1 MISRLAKI
9 SLFIM
14 LFTTLLHPQLKELIV
29 RPTENRGGIPILRNN
44 PDQAGIIFYSQFD
57 NLSFYSTYGITKITG
72 DPEHG
77 KYILVIEPTRQTI
90 EVRAP
95 GYKTEMIKIYSI
107 EPREFLFYEVLP
119 KKEEITGV
127 AEVAITI
134 QATPSDAT
142 ILLDGAP
149 FPNNTTTKVS
159 VGTHNLTAEKGGYAP
174 FYQEIDVN
182 PDNTLFSI
190 SLEKVQLTP
199 VTIRSNPTNATVY
212 INNEQKGTTEVGF
225 FLFPGVYDIRVEL
238 PDYLPVQEKLTV
250 RATTDKT
257 VNVFNY
263 NLTRNKGHLDFTVKP
278 AEAVVTLNGKSIT
291 PGNYELD
298 PGKYLLEAKVNYY
311 APFSEEIEIKI
322 GETLRKNVVLNKV
335 TGTFELSVTPSTATI
350 TLDGKNI
357 SPGVFELNPGKYQLE
372 VRANQYLTHSEEIE
386 IQKGE
391 KLKKEIILI
400 KNTGILEL
408 SVTPSAATITLD
420 GKNISPGVFEL
431 NPGKYQLEV
440 RANQYLTHSEEIEIQ
455 KGEKLKKEI
464 ILIKNTGILE
474 LTVTPQN
481 ASILINK
488 EKKEGNKFELISGL
502 YEIEIAAGAYYPE
515 TFTVQ
520 IERGKTEKREIALR
534 QKTGILQ
541 FVIKP
546 LSAVVELSQNGVQKY
561 KWEGLNLL
569 DPIQEGEYDL
579 TAKATGYKTYKETVT
594 IKENQT
600 TVTEIEMTAGSDAPE
615 GMVFV
620 EGGTFTMGCTSE
632 QGDDCYYWEK
642 PVHQVTMSDFYIGKY
657 EVTQELWVSVMG
669 SNPSDFKGSKL
680 PVERVSWYEAVE
692 FCNRLSDKEGLQ
704 RAYSGSGANITCDF
718 NANGYRLPTEAE
730 WEYAA
735 RGGKQTKNYKY
746 SGSDNTG
753 AVAWYGDN
761 SGDKT
766 HEVGL
771 KQPNEIGI
779 YDMSGNVWEW
789 CWDWYGDYT
798 SPSQTN
804 PKGPSSG
811 TSRVLRGGSW
821 GNDARRCRVASRGN
835 LLPDIRYSNN
845 GFRLA
850 RTR

>member
-1 MISRLAKI
+1 MTGRFVKI
-9 SLFIM
+9 SLFIT

-127 AEVAITI
+127 AEVAITV
-134 QATPSDAT
+134 QATPTDAT
-142 ILLDGAP
+142 ILLDGAA

-159 VGTHNLTAEKGGYAP
+159 VGTHNLTVEKGGYAP
-174 FYQEIDVN
+174 YSQEIEVTAE
-182 PDNTLFSI
+182 NTFFQI
-190 SLEKVQLTP
+190 SLQKVQLTP
-199 VTIRSNPTNATVY
+199 VTIKSNPTNATVY
-212 INNEQKGTTEVGF
+212 INNEKKGTTEVGF
-225 FLFPGVYDIRVEL
+225 FLFPGEYDIRLEL
-238 PDYLPVQEKLTV
+238 PDYITFTEKINI
-250 RATTDKT
+250 RPSDDNS
-257 VNVFNY
+257 VNTFSY
-263 NLTRNKGHLDFTVKP
+263 NLTKNKGNL
-278 AEAVVTLNGKSIT
+278 
-291 PGNYELD
+291 
-298 PGKYLLEAKVNYY
+298 
-311 APFSEEIEIKI
+311 
-322 GETLRKNVVLNKV
+322 
-335 TGTFELSVTPSTATI
+335 ELSVTPSNATI
-350 TLDGKNI
+350 RLNGNNI
-357 SPGVFELNPGKYQLE
+357 TRGNHELSPGKYQLE
-372 VRANQYLTHSEEIE
+372 VVADLYFTHSEEIE
-386 IQKGE
+386 IKRGE
-391 KLKKEIILI
+391 TIKKEITLT
-400 KNTGILEL
+400 KTTGILKL
-408 SVTPSAATITLD
+408 SLTPA
-420 GKNISPGVFEL
+420 
-431 NPGKYQLEV
+431 
-440 RANQYLTHSEEIEIQ
+440 
-455 KGEKLKKEI
+455 
-464 ILIKNTGILE
+464 
-474 LTVTPQN
+474 N
-481 ASILINK
+481 ASISINK
-488 EKKEGNKFELISGL
+488 ERKYGNEFELIQGV
-502 YEIEIAAGAYYPE
+502 YEVEISAETYYPE
-515 TFTVQ
+515 TFTVE
-520 IERGKTEKREIALR
+520 IERGKTVNKTIKLI
-534 QKTGILQ
+534 QKTGTLQ
-541 FVIKP
+541 FTVKPPSAEVILK
-546 LSAVVELSQNGVQKY
+546 QNGVDKY
-561 KWEGLNLL
+561 RWQGLKLL
-569 DPIQEGEYDL
+569 NSIPVGEYDL
-579 TAKATGYKTYKETVT
+579 ETKTEGYKSYKGVIT

-600 TVTEIEMTAGSDAPE
+600 TVTEIEMTPGSDAPE
-615 GMVFV
+615 MVFV

-632 QGDDCYYWEK
+632 QGNDCDSDEK
-642 PVHQVTMSDFYIGKY
+642 PAHQVILSDFYMGKY
-657 EVTQELWVSVMG
+657 EVTVEMFSEFIEATGYKTEADKGGG
-669 SNPSDFKGSKL
+669 SRIWTGSEWKETAGVNWRCDVNGKIRYESENNH
-680 PVERVSWYEAVE
+680 PVIHVSWNDAVS
-692 FCNRLSDKEGLQ
+692 FCNWLSDREGLQ
-704 RAYSGSGANITCDF
+704 RAYSGSGDNITCNF
-718 NANGYRLPTEAE
+718 SSNGYRLPTEAE

-761 SGDKT
+761 SGGKT
-766 HEVGL
+766 HAVGL

>member
-408 SVTPSAATITLD
+408 
-420 GKNISPGVFEL
+420 
-431 NPGKYQLEV
+431 
-440 RANQYLTHSEEIEIQ
+440 
-455 KGEKLKKEI
+455 
-464 ILIKNTGILE
+464 
-474 LTVTPQN
+474 TVTPQN

-718 NANGYRLPTEAE
+718 NSNGYRLPTEAE

-735 RGGKQTKNYKY
+735 RGGKLTMRYKY

-753 AVAWYGDN
+753 AVA
-761 SGDKT
+761 
-766 HEVGL
+766 
-771 KQPNEIGI
+771 
-779 YDMSGNVWEW
+779 
-789 CWDWYGDYT
+789 
-798 SPSQTN
+798 
-804 PKGPSSG
+804 
-811 TSRVLRGGSW
+811 
-821 GNDARRCRVASRGN
+821 
-835 LLPDIRYSNN
+835 
-845 GFRLA
+845 
-850 RTR
+850 

>member
-408 SVTPSAATITLD
+408 
-420 GKNISPGVFEL
+420 
-431 NPGKYQLEV
+431 
-440 RANQYLTHSEEIEIQ
+440 
-455 KGEKLKKEI
+455 
-464 ILIKNTGILE
+464 
-474 LTVTPQN
+474 TVTPQN

-718 NANGYRLPTEAE
+718 NSNGYRLPTEAE

-735 RGGKQTKNYKY
+735 RGGKLTMRYKY

-761 SGDKT
+761 SGGKT
-766 HEVGL
+766 HAVGL

-789 CWDWYGDYT
+789 CWDWYSDNYYT
-798 SPSQTN
+798 STSWAN

-811 TSRVLRGGSW
+811 EYRVLRGGGWFSV
-821 GNDARRCRVASRGN
+821 ARSCRVAFRGN
-835 LLPDIRYSNN
+835 LMPDDRDSNY

-850 RTR
+850 KTR